1 MRIHTNQTFKKSVL
15 CLALS
20 SAFTANGY
28 VLAEEAESKADGI
41 ERIEVTGSRRAS
53 TVQEAPM
60 NITALDG
67 DVMKDQNITQLSDVA
82 RWVPGLT
89 VQDQG
94 GRDNSP
100 IIVRGLNTNS
110 SGPDSDGGTVATYV
124 GEIPLLVD
132 MKVIDVERVEVLI
145 GPQGTLYGA
154 GTLGGAIRYLPNKPI
169 LDETSGSIYGD
180 VFNIAHS
187 DDTGGEAGFV
197 FNTPLI
203 DDTLGLRVAFNYLD
217 EPGYIDYAYTVKEG
231 GVSLPDPDWSDSA
244 AVEQNIKRV
253 NDVNSEQATTARI
266 MLRWQPNDI
275 IDSTLS
281 YFYQKQ
287 EIGGRSIV
295 HANSLSNTNQLSTII
310 GDYDSAYRY
319 LEPAENEDSLVSLEI
334 TADLGFAELTSATGF
349 SKSETSGQRD
359 QTDLLIRLDYGYE
372 EFPAFSAFTRD
383 ADETDTITQEIRLVS
398 TGDSALSW
406 IVGGFYNKYE
416 ESSFS
421 KEFTLNYSE
430 YALKNGVP
438 WYVDEDTGERLPL
451 LGEARPDSLEYIQ
464 VNSTEIIETALFGEL
479 SYQATEQ
486 LSLTL
491 GARFYQYDV
500 KSKSAFDLP
509 LSSTILGDYT
519 TDEINLD
526 LEETSADDDGD
537 LFKFNVSY
545 QFNDDILA
553 YATVSEGFRIGGSNG
568 VPACTAEDIET
579 NQPLCGLP
587 HEVVFTADTTTNY
600 ELGFK
605 STWFSNKFHFNAAL
619 FLVEWNDAQ
628 ITGAT
633 ANGQLGIISNAASA
647 ESKGIE
653 ISSRAMLSD
662 SLTAYATYAYTQVE
676 LTEDAPHLFG
686 VPSSEEYFLEDNPEA
701 LHKDYH
707 NNKFDAYAG
716 DRLPGSPEQ
725 QVSLGLT
732 YSTEV
737 FDDKLLDV
745 NYGLTYQSDMYS
757 KVGLRDFG
765 EEIPGY
771 ALSNI
776 SARVSGD
783 EWSVTLY
790 VDNMFDK
797 YAYTSVRHNVGI
809 ITDGVTNGVDIQRN
823 YGHYLLTP
831 RKIGLRFDYMFDM

>member
-1 MRIHTNQTFKKSVL
+1 MIIHTNQAFKKSVL
-15 CLALS
+15 CLAVS
-20 SAFTANGY
+20 SAFTVNGY
-28 VLAEEAESKADGI
+28 ALAQEAESKVEGI

-94 GRDNSP
+94 GRDSSP

-124 GEIPLLVD
+124 GEIPLFVD

-203 DDTLGLRVAFNYLD
+203 DDTLGLRIAFNYLD
-217 EPGYIDYAYTVKEG
+217 EPGYVDYAYTVKEG
-231 GVSLPDPDWSDSA
+231 GVSLPDPDWADSA
-244 AVEQNIKRV
+244 AVDQNIKRV
-253 NDVNSEQATTARI
+253 DDVNSEEATTARI

-287 EIGGRSIV
+287 EVGGRSIV
-295 HANSLSNTNQLSTII
+295 HANSLSDTNPLSTII

-319 LEPAENEDSLVSLEI
+319 LEPAENEDSLVTLEI

-349 SKSETSGQRD
+349 SKSETNGQRD
-359 QTDLLIRLDYGYE
+359 QSDLLIRLDYSYE
-372 EFPAFSAFTRD
+372 EFPAFSSFTREE
-383 ADETDTITQEIRLVS
+383 DETDTFTQEIRIVS
-398 TGDSALSW
+398 SNDSAVSW
-406 IVGGFYNKYE
+406 IIGGFYNKYE
-416 ESSFS
+416 DDTISE
-421 KEFTLNYSE
+421 EFTPGYSE
-430 YALKNGVP
+430 YRIENGFSWEPNPVG
-438 WYVDEDTGERLPL
+438 VV
-451 LGEARPDSLEYIQ
+451 RPDSLEYIQ
-464 VNSTEIIETALFGEL
+464 VTSSEITEKAIFGEV

-486 LSLTL
+486 LSFTV
-491 GARFYQYDV
+491 GARFYEYEV
-500 KSKSAFDLP
+500 KSGSAFDLP
-509 LSSTILGDYT
+509 LLSTVLGDYT
-519 TDEINLD
+519 ADEINID
-526 LEETSADDDGD
+526 LEEISADDDGN

-553 YATVSEGFRIGGSNG
+553 YATVSEGFRIGGANG
-568 VPACTAEDIET
+568 VPLCTDEDL
-579 NQPLCGLP
+579 NGGKQALCALP
-587 HEVVFTADTTTNY
+587 NEVQYTADTTTNY

-605 STWFSNKFHFNAAL
+605 STWFANQFHFNAAL

-628 ITGAT
+628 VSGAT
-633 ANGQLGIISNAASA
+633 ANGQLPITSNAASA
-647 ESKGIE
+647 ESKGVE

-662 SLTAYATYAYTQVE
+662 SLIAYATYAYTQAE
-676 LTEDAPHLFG
+676 LTDDAQYLFG
-686 VPSSEEYFLEDNPEA
+686 VPDDLNDTS
-701 LHKDYH
+701 
-707 NNKFDAYAG
+707 FDAFSG

-725 QVSLGLT
+725 QVSIGLT
-732 YSTEV
+732 YSTEIL
-737 FDDKLLDV
+737 DDKLLDV
-745 NYGLTYQSDMYS
+745 NYGLTYQSDIYS

-765 EEIPGY
+765 EKLPGY
-771 ALSNI
+771 ALSNM

-797 YAYTSVRHNVGI
+797 YAYTSVRQNVGM

-823 YGHYLLTP
+823 YGHFLLTP
-831 RKIGLRFDYMFDM
+831 RKVGLRFDYMFDM

>member
-15 CLALS
+15 FLALS
-20 SAFTANGY
+20 SAFTANSY
-28 VLAEEAESKADGI
+28 VLAEEGSTADGI

-60 NITALDG
+60 NITALDA

-110 SGPDSDGGTVATYV
+110 AGPDSDGGTVATYV
-124 GEIPLLVD
+124 GEIPLFVD

-187 DDTGGEAGFV
+187 DDAGGEAGFV

-203 DDTLGLRVAFNYLD
+203 DDTLGLRIAFNYLD
-217 EPGYIDYAYTVKEG
+217 EPGYVDYAYTVKEG
-231 GVSLPDPDWSDSA
+231 GVSLPDPDWADSA
-244 AVEQNIKRV
+244 AVGQNIKRV

-281 YFYQKQ
+281 YFYQQ
-287 EIGGRSIV
+287 QDIGGRSIV
-295 HANSLSNTNQLSTII
+295 HASSLSSTNPLSTII

-319 LEPAENEDSLVSLEI
+319 LEPAESEDSLLSLEI

-359 QTDLLIRLDYGYE
+359 QTDLLIRLPYGYE
-372 EFPAFSAFTRD
+372 EFPAFSAFTRED
-383 ADETDTITQEIRLVS
+383 DETETITQEIRLVS
-398 TGDSALSW
+398 TNDSALSW
-406 IVGGFYNKYE
+406 IVGAFYNKYE
-416 ESSFS
+416 EDTITE
-421 KEFTLNYSE
+421 EFTPNYDQF
-430 YALKNGVP
+430 A
-438 WYVDEDTGERLPL
+438 VDI
-451 LGEARPDSLEYIQ
+451 LGQYQLRPDALEYIAKTE
-464 VNSTEIIETALFGEL
+464 TEITESALFGEL
-479 SYQATEQ
+479 SYQVTEQ
-486 LSLTL
+486 LSFTV

-500 KSKSAFDLP
+500 KSASASDFP
-509 LSSTILGDYT
+509 LLNTVFGYEGDDGNQQYYGP
-519 TDEINLD
+519 DEINLD
-526 LEETSADDDGD
+526 LKNIAEDDDGN
-537 LFKFNVSY
+537 LLKFNVSY

-553 YATVSEGFRIGGSNG
+553 YATVSEGFRIGGANG
-568 VPACTAEDIET
+568 TAACPDNIDQLTSQTA
-579 NQPLCGLP
+579 CALP
-587 HEVVFTADTTTNY
+587 NEVLYTADTTTNY

-605 STWFSNKFHFNAAL
+605 STWFTNQLHFNAAL
-619 FLVEWNDAQ
+619 FLVEWDDAQ
-628 ITGAT
+628 VAGAT
-633 ANGQLGIISNAASA
+633 TIGQEGITSNAGSA

-653 ISSRAMLSD
+653 ISTRAMLSE
-662 SLTAYATYAYTQVE
+662 SLTVYATYAYTNVE
-676 LTEDAPHLFG
+676 LIDDTQYLFG
-686 VPSSEEYFLEDNPEA
+686 VPDDLEDIT
-701 LHKDYH
+701 L
-707 NNKFDAYAG
+707 DAFSG

-732 YSTEV
+732 YSTEI

-745 NYGLTYQSDMYS
+745 NYGLTYQSDIYS

-765 EEIPGY
+765 EKLPGY

-776 SARVSGD
+776 SARLSGD

-797 YAYTSVRHNVGI
+797 YAYTSVRENSGY
-809 ITDGVTNGVDIQRN
+809 ITNEVTNTSEIQRK

-831 RKIGLRFDYMFDM
+831 RKVGLRFDYMFDM

>member
-1 MRIHTNQTFKKSVL
+1 MIIHTNQAFKKSVL
-15 CLALS
+15 CLAVS
-20 SAFTANGY
+20 SAFTVNGY
-28 VLAEEAESKADGI
+28 ALAQEAESKVEGI

-94 GRDNSP
+94 GRDSSP

-124 GEIPLLVD
+124 GEIPLFVD

-203 DDTLGLRVAFNYLD
+203 DDTLGLRIAFNYLD
-217 EPGYIDYAYTVKEG
+217 EPGYVDYAYAVKEG
-231 GVSLPDPDWSDSA
+231 GVSLPDPDWADSA
-244 AVEQNIKRV
+244 AVDQNIKRV
-253 NDVNSEQATTARI
+253 DDVNSEEATTARI

-287 EIGGRSIV
+287 EVGGRSIV
-295 HANSLSNTNQLSTII
+295 HANSLSDTNPLSTII

-319 LEPAENEDSLVSLEI
+319 LEPAENEDSLVTLEI

-349 SKSETSGQRD
+349 SKSETNGQRD
-359 QTDLLIRLDYGYE
+359 QSDLLIRLDYSYE
-372 EFPAFSAFTRD
+372 EFPAFSSFTREE
-383 ADETDTITQEIRLVS
+383 DETDTFTQEIRIVS
-398 TGDSALSW
+398 SNDSAVSW
-406 IVGGFYNKYE
+406 IIGGFYNKYE
-416 ESSFS
+416 DDTISE
-421 KEFTLNYSE
+421 EFTPGYSE
-430 YALKNGVP
+430 YRIENGFSWEPNPVG
-438 WYVDEDTGERLPL
+438 VV
-451 LGEARPDSLEYIQ
+451 RPDSLEYIQ
-464 VNSTEIIETALFGEL
+464 VTSSEITEKAIFGEV

-486 LSLTL
+486 LSFTV
-491 GARFYQYDV
+491 GARFYEYEV
-500 KSKSAFDLP
+500 KSGSAFDLP
-509 LSSTILGDYT
+509 LLSTVLGDYT
-519 TDEINLD
+519 ADEINID
-526 LEETSADDDGD
+526 LEEISADDDGN

-553 YATVSEGFRIGGSNG
+553 YATVSEGFRIGGANG
-568 VPACTAEDIET
+568 VPLCTDEDL
-579 NQPLCGLP
+579 NGGKQALCALP
-587 HEVVFTADTTTNY
+587 NEVQYTADTTTNY

-605 STWFSNKFHFNAAL
+605 STWFANQFHFNAAL

-628 ITGAT
+628 VSGAT
-633 ANGQLGIISNAASA
+633 ANGQLPITSNAASA
-647 ESKGIE
+647 ESKGVE

-662 SLTAYATYAYTQVE
+662 SLIAYATYAYTQAE
-676 LTEDAPHLFG
+676 LTDDAQYLFG
-686 VPSSEEYFLEDNPEA
+686 VPDDLNDTS
-701 LHKDYH
+701 
-707 NNKFDAYAG
+707 FDAFSG

-725 QVSLGLT
+725 QVSIGLT
-732 YSTEV
+732 YSTEIL
-737 FDDKLLDV
+737 DDKLLDV
-745 NYGLTYQSDMYS
+745 NYGLTYQSDIYS

-765 EEIPGY
+765 EKLPGY
-771 ALSNI
+771 ALSNM

-797 YAYTSVRHNVGI
+797 YAYTSVRQNVGM

-823 YGHYLLTP
+823 YGHFLLTP
-831 RKIGLRFDYMFDM
+831 RKVGLRFDYMFDM

>member
-1 MRIHTNQTFKKSVL
+1 MIIHSNQIFKKSVL
-15 CLALS
+15 CIALS
-20 SAFTANGY
+20 SALTTTGY
-28 VLAEEAESKADGI
+28 AVAEEAENTAEGI

-94 GRDNSP
+94 GRDSSP

-124 GEIPLLVD
+124 GEIPLFVD

-154 GTLGGAIRYLPNKPI
+154 GTLGGAIRYLPNKPV

-187 DDTGGEAGFV
+187 DDTGAEAGFV
-197 FNTPLI
+197 FNTPII
-203 DDTLGLRVAFNYLD
+203 DDTLGLRIAFNYLD
-217 EPGYIDYAYTVKEG
+217 EPGYVDYSYTIKER
-231 GVSLPDPDWSDSA
+231 GVSLTDPDWSDAA
-244 AVEQNIKRV
+244 AVEQNINRV
-253 NDVNSEQATTARI
+253 NDVNSEKATTARI

-287 EIGGRSIV
+287 DIGGRSIV
-295 HANSLSNTNQLSTII
+295 HANSLSANNPLSAVV

-319 LEPAENEDSLVSLEI
+319 VEPAENEDSLLSLEI
-334 TADLGFAELTSATGF
+334 TADLGFAELTSATGI
-349 SKSETSGQRD
+349 SKSESNGSRD
-359 QTDLLIRLDYGYE
+359 QTDLLIRLDYSYE
-372 EFPAFSAFTRD
+372 EFPAFSAFTREEE
-383 ADETDTITQEIRLVS
+383 ETDTFTQELRLVS
-398 TGDSALSW
+398 TDESALTW
-406 IVGGFYNKYE
+406 IVGAFYNKYE
-416 ESSFS
+416 TSSFS
-421 KEFTLNYSE
+421 KEFTPGFDQ
-430 YALKNGVP
+430 YAFDN
-438 WYVDEDTGERLPL
+438 WDTNSL
-451 LGEARPDSLEYIQ
+451 RPDALEYIS
-464 VNSTEIIETALFGEL
+464 VDEAKITESAIFGEI

-486 LSLTL
+486 LSFTV
-491 GARFYQYDV
+491 GARLYQYDV
-500 KSKSAFDLP
+500 KAASAIDLP
-509 LSSTILGDYT
+509 LFNTLFGYEDDNGVQQYYAP
-519 TDEINLD
+519 DEINLD
-526 LEETSADDDGD
+526 LKSTDVDDDGN
-537 LFKFNVSY
+537 LLKFNVSY
-545 QFNDDILA
+545 QFSDDVLA
-553 YATVSEGFRIGGSNG
+553 YATVSEGFRIGGTNG
-568 VPACTAEDIET
+568 VAACPDNVDDLP
-579 NQPLCGLP
+579 NQVVCALP
-587 HEVVFTADTTTNY
+587 HEVVYTADTTTNY
-600 ELGFK
+600 ELGLK
-605 STWFSNKFHFNAAL
+605 STLFANKLHFNAAL
-619 FLVEWNDAQ
+619 FLVEWDNAQ
-628 ITGAT
+628 VSGAT
-633 ANGQLGIISNAASA
+633 TNGQQPITSNAGAA
-647 ESKGIE
+647 EAKGIE
-653 ISSRAMLSD
+653 ISTRAMLSD
-662 SLTAYATYAYTQVE
+662 NLTGYATYSYTKAE
-676 LTEDAPHLFG
+676 LTEDAQYLFG
-686 VPSSEEYFLEDNPEA
+686 VPDDLEDTS
-701 LHKDYH
+701 
-707 NNKFDAYAG
+707 FDAFSG

-737 FDDKLLDV
+737 FDDKLLDI
-745 NYGLTYQSDMYS
+745 NYGLTYQSDIYS
-757 KVGLRDFG
+757 KVGLRDYG
-765 EEIPGY
+765 EKLPGY

-809 ITDGVTNGVDIQRN
+809 ITEGVTNGVDIQRN
-823 YGHYLLTP
+823 YGHYLITP

>member
-1 MRIHTNQTFKKSVL
+1 MKIHTKQTFKKSVL
-15 CLALS
+15 CLAVS
-20 SAFTANGY
+20 SAFTVNGY
-28 VLAEEAESKADGI
+28 VLAEEAEVQAEGI
-41 ERIEVTGSRRAS
+41 ERIEVTGSRRSS

-94 GRDNSP
+94 GRDSSP

-124 GEIPLLVD
+124 GEIPLFVD

-217 EPGYIDYAYTVKEG
+217 EPGYVDYAYTVKEG

-244 AVEQNIKRV
+244 AVDQNIKRV
-253 NDVNSEQATTARI
+253 DDVNSEKATTARV
-266 MLRWQPNDI
+266 MLRWQPNEI
-275 IDSTLS
+275 IDTTLS

-287 EIGGRSIV
+287 KIGGRSIV
-295 HANSLSNTNQLSTII
+295 HANSLSNANPLSTII

-359 QTDLLIRLDYGYE
+359 QSDLLIRLDYSYE
-372 EFPAFSAFTRD
+372 EFPAFSSFTREE
-383 ADETDTITQEIRLVS
+383 DETDTFTQEIRLVS
-398 TGDSALSW
+398 TNDSALSW
-406 IVGGFYNKYE
+406 IVGAFYNKYE
-416 ESSFS
+416 TESVS
-421 KEFTLNYSE
+421 KEYTPGYDQFAFDNFGGFQL
-430 YALKNGVP
+430 
-438 WYVDEDTGERLPL
+438 
-451 LGEARPDSLEYIQ
+451 RPDALEYI
-464 VNSTEIIETALFGEL
+464 SIDETEITESAIFGEL

-486 LSLTL
+486 LSFTL

-500 KSKSAFDLP
+500 TSASAVDLP
-509 LSSTILGDYT
+509 LFNTIFGFEDDEGNQQYYEPN
-519 TDEINLD
+519 EINLGLKD
-526 LEETSADDDGD
+526 ISADDDGN
-537 LFKFNVSY
+537 LLKFNVSY
-545 QFNDDILA
+545 QFNDDVLG

-568 VPACTAEDIET
+568 VAACPDNVDDLP
-579 NQPLCGLP
+579 NQIVCALP
-587 HEVVFTADTTTNY
+587 HEVIYTPDTTTNY

-605 STWFSNKFHFNAAL
+605 STWFANQFHFNAAL
-619 FLVEWNDAQ
+619 FFVEWDDAQ
-628 ITGAT
+628 LNGAT
-633 ANGQLGIISNAASA
+633 INGQQPVTTNAASA
-647 ESKGIE
+647 EAKGIE

-662 SLTAYATYAYTQVE
+662 SLIAYATYAYVKAE
-676 LTEDAPHLFG
+676 LTEDAQYLFG
-686 VPSSEEYFLEDNPEA
+686 VPDDLEDTS
-701 LHKDYH
+701 
-707 NNKFDAYAG
+707 FDAFAG
-716 DRLPGSPEQ
+716 DRLSGSPEQ
-725 QVSLGLT
+725 QVSFGLT

-737 FDDKLLDV
+737 FGDKFLDV
-745 NYGLTYQSDMYS
+745 NYGLTYQSDLYS
-757 KVGLRDFG
+757 KVGLRDYG
-765 EEIPGY
+765 EKLPGY

-797 YAYTSVRHNVGI
+797 YAYTSVRQNVGM
-809 ITDGVTNGVDIQRN
+809 ITDGVTNGSDIQRN

>member
-1 MRIHTNQTFKKSVL
+1 MRIHTKQTFKKSVL

-20 SAFTANGY
+20 SAFTASGY
-28 VLAEEAESKADGI
+28 VLAEEAQSKAGGI

-94 GRDNSP
+94 GRDSSP

-110 SGPDSDGGTVATYV
+110 SGPGSDGGTVATYV
-124 GEIPLLVD
+124 GEIPLFVD
-132 MKVIDVERVEVLI
+132 MKIIDVERVEVLI

-154 GTLGGAIRYLPNKPI
+154 GSLGGAIRYLPNKPV

-180 VFNIAHS
+180 IFNLAHS

-203 DDTLGLRVAFNYLD
+203 DDTLGLRIAFNYLD
-217 EPGYIDYAYTVKEG
+217 EPGYVDYAYTVKEG
-231 GVSLPDPDWSDSA
+231 GVSLADPDWSDA
-244 AVEQNIKRV
+244 NAVEQNINRV

-281 YFYQKQ
+281 YFYQKKK
-287 EIGGRSIV
+287 IGGRSIV
-295 HANSLSNTNQLSTII
+295 HANSLSNGNPLSAII

-319 LEPAENEDSLVSLEI
+319 LEPAENEDSLISLEI

-359 QTDLLIRLDYGYE
+359 QSDLLIRLDYSYE
-372 EFPAFSAFTRD
+372 EFPAFSAFTREED
-383 ADETDTITQEIRLVS
+383 KTDTITQEIRLVS
-398 TGDSALSW
+398 TNDSALSW
-406 IVGGFYNKYE
+406 IVGGFYNKFE
-416 ESSFS
+416 TESSS
-421 KEFTLNYSE
+421 KEFTPGFDQYAVDYWSE
-430 YALKNGVP
+430 YQL
-438 WYVDEDTGERLPL
+438 
-451 LGEARPDSLEYIQ
+451 RPDALEYIS
-464 VNSTEIIETALFGEL
+464 VDETEITESALFGEI

-486 LSLTL
+486 LSITL

-500 KSKSAFDLP
+500 KSTSAADIP
-509 LSSTILGDYT
+509 LSNTVFGYDDEDGNRVYYAQ
-519 TDEINLD
+519 DEINLD
-526 LEETSADDDGD
+526 LKDISADDDGN
-537 LFKFNVSY
+537 LLKVNVSY

-553 YATVSEGFRIGGSNG
+553 YATVSEGFRIGGANG
-568 VPACTAEDIET
+568 VAACPDNIDQLEKQIICA
-579 NQPLCGLP
+579 LP
-587 HEVVFTADTTTNY
+587 QEALYAADTTTNY

-605 STWFSNKFHFNAAL
+605 STWFANKLHFNAAL

-628 ITGAT
+628 VSSAT
-633 ANGQLGIISNAASA
+633 ANGQQPITVNAATA

-653 ISSRAMLSD
+653 ISTRAMLSD
-662 SLTAYATYAYTQVE
+662 SLTAYATYAYTQAE
-676 LTEDAPHLFG
+676 LTADAPHLLG
-686 VPSSEEYFLEDNPEA
+686 VTKSEEDYRKNNPGA

-707 NNKFDAYAG
+707 ETILDTYAG
-716 DRLPGSPEQ
+716 DRLPGSPENQ
-725 QVSLGLT
+725 FSFGLT

-745 NYGLTYQSDMYS
+745 NYGLTYQSDIYTR
-757 KVGLRDFG
+757 VGLRGFG
-765 EEIPGY
+765 EKLPGY
-771 ALSNI
+771 ALSNL
-776 SARVSGD
+776 SARISGD

-797 YAYTSVRHNVGI
+797 YAYTSARRNVGI
-809 ITDGVTNGVDIQRN
+809 ITDGVTNGADIQRN
-823 YGHYLLTP
+823 YGHFLLTP

>member
-1 MRIHTNQTFKKSVL
+1 MTIRTNQTFKKSVL

-20 SAFTANGY
+20 SAFTTAGY
-28 VLAEEAESKADGI
+28 ALAEEAEHKAEGI

-53 TVQEAPM
+53 SVQEAPM

-67 DVMKDQNITQLSDVA
+67 DVLKDQNITQLSDVA

-94 GRDNSP
+94 GRDSSP

-124 GEIPLLVD
+124 GEIPLFVD

-154 GTLGGAIRYLPNKPI
+154 GTLGGAIRYLPNKPV

-180 VFNIAHS
+180 IFNISHS

-197 FNTPLI
+197 FNTPII
-203 DDTLGLRVAFNYLD
+203 DDTLGLRIAFNYLD
-217 EPGYIDYAYTVKEG
+217 EPGYVDYAYTIKER
-231 GVSLPDPDWSDSA
+231 GVSLTDPDWSDA
-244 AVEQNIKRV
+244 DAVEQNIKRV

-275 IDSTLS
+275 FDSTLS

-287 EIGGRSIV
+287 VIGGRSIV
-295 HANSLSNTNQLSTII
+295 HTNSLSDTNPLSSIV

-319 LEPAENEDSLVSLEI
+319 VEPAENEDSLLSLEI
-334 TADLGFAELTSATGF
+334 TADLGFAELTSATGV
-349 SKSETSGQRD
+349 SQSETSGSRD
-359 QTDLLIRLDYGYE
+359 QTDLLIRLDYSYE
-372 EFPAFSAFTRD
+372 EFPAFSAFTREE
-383 ADETDTITQEIRLVS
+383 DETDTFTQEIRLVS
-398 TGDSALSW
+398 TNDSALSW
-406 IVGGFYNKYE
+406 IVGAFYNKYE
-416 ESSFS
+416 SESSS
-421 KEFTLNYSE
+421 KEFTPGFDQ
-430 YALKNGVP
+430 YAFDN
-438 WYVDEDTGERLPL
+438 WDTNSL
-451 LGEARPDSLEYIQ
+451 RPDALEYIS
-464 VNSTEIIETALFGEL
+464 VDETEITESAIFGEL
-479 SYQATEQ
+479 NYQATEK
-486 LSLTL
+486 LSFTV
-491 GARFYQYDV
+491 GARFYEYDV
-500 KSKSAFDLP
+500 KSSSAIDLP
-509 LSSTILGDYT
+509 LFNTLFGDYSD
-519 TDEINLD
+519 DEINLNY
-526 LEETSADDDGD
+526 ESIAADDDGN
-537 LFKFNVSY
+537 LLKFNISY
-545 QFNDDILA
+545 QFSDDVLA
-553 YATVSEGFRIGGSNG
+553 YATVSEGFRIGGANG
-568 VPACTAEDIET
+568 VAACPDNVDELP
-579 NQPLCGLP
+579 NQVVCALP
-587 HEVVFTADTTTNY
+587 HEVIYTADTTTNY

-605 STWFSNKFHFNAAL
+605 STWLANKLHFNAAL
-619 FLVEWNDAQ
+619 FLVEWDNAQ
-628 ITGAT
+628 VGGAT
-633 ANGQLGIISNAASA
+633 TNGQQPITANAGAA

-653 ISSRAMLSD
+653 ISSRAILSD
-662 SLTAYATYAYTQVE
+662 NLTGYATYAYTKAELVE
-676 LTEDAPHLFG
+676 DVQYLFG
-686 VPSSEEYFLEDNPEA
+686 VPDDLEDTS
-701 LHKDYH
+701 L
-707 NNKFDAYAG
+707 DAFSG

-745 NYGLTYQSDMYS
+745 NYGITYQSDIYS
-757 KVGLRDFG
+757 KVGLRDYG
-765 EEIPGY
+765 EKIPGY
-771 ALSNI
+771 ALSNM
-776 SARVSGD
+776 SARLSGD

-823 YGHYLLTP
+823 YGHYLITP

>member
-1 MRIHTNQTFKKSVL
+1 MKIHTKQTFKKSVL
-15 CLALS
+15 CLAVS
-20 SAFTANGY
+20 SAFTVNGY
-28 VLAEEAESKADGI
+28 VLAEEAEVQAEGI
-41 ERIEVTGSRRAS
+41 ERIEVTGSRRSS

-94 GRDNSP
+94 GRDSSP

-124 GEIPLLVD
+124 GEIPLFVD

-217 EPGYIDYAYTVKEG
+217 EPGYVDYAYTVKEG

-244 AVEQNIKRV
+244 AVDQNIKRV
-253 NDVNSEQATTARI
+253 DDVNSEKATTARV
-266 MLRWQPNDI
+266 MLRWQPNEI
-275 IDSTLS
+275 IDTTLS

-287 EIGGRSIV
+287 KIGGRSIV
-295 HANSLSNTNQLSTII
+295 HANSLSNANPLSTII

-359 QTDLLIRLDYGYE
+359 QSDLLIRLDYSYE
-372 EFPAFSAFTRD
+372 EFPAFSSFTREE
-383 ADETDTITQEIRLVS
+383 DETDTFTQEIRLVS
-398 TGDSALSW
+398 TNDSALSW
-406 IVGGFYNKYE
+406 IVGAFYNKYE
-416 ESSFS
+416 TESVS
-421 KEFTLNYSE
+421 KEYTPGYDQFAFDNFGGFQL
-430 YALKNGVP
+430 
-438 WYVDEDTGERLPL
+438 
-451 LGEARPDSLEYIQ
+451 RPDALEYI
-464 VNSTEIIETALFGEL
+464 SIDETEITESAIFGEL

-486 LSLTL
+486 LSFTL

-500 KSKSAFDLP
+500 TSASAVDLP
-509 LSSTILGDYT
+509 LFNTIFGFEDDEGNQQYYEPN
-519 TDEINLD
+519 EINLGLKD
-526 LEETSADDDGD
+526 ISADDDGN
-537 LFKFNVSY
+537 LLKFNVSY
-545 QFNDDILA
+545 QFNDDVLG

-568 VPACTAEDIET
+568 VAACPDNVDDLP
-579 NQPLCGLP
+579 NQIVCALP
-587 HEVVFTADTTTNY
+587 HEVIYTPDTTTNY

-605 STWFSNKFHFNAAL
+605 STWFANQFHFNAAL
-619 FLVEWNDAQ
+619 FFVEWDDAQ
-628 ITGAT
+628 LNGAT
-633 ANGQLGIISNAASA
+633 INGQQPVTTNAASA
-647 ESKGIE
+647 EAKGIE

-662 SLTAYATYAYTQVE
+662 SLIAYATYAHVKAE
-676 LTEDAPHLFG
+676 LTEDAQYLFG
-686 VPSSEEYFLEDNPEA
+686 VPDDLEDTS
-701 LHKDYH
+701 
-707 NNKFDAYAG
+707 FDAFAG
-716 DRLPGSPEQ
+716 DRLSGSPEQ
-725 QVSLGLT
+725 QVSFGLT

-737 FDDKLLDV
+737 FGDKFLDV
-745 NYGLTYQSDMYS
+745 NYGLTYQSDLYS
-757 KVGLRDFG
+757 KVGLRDYG
-765 EEIPGY
+765 EKLPGY

-797 YAYTSVRHNVGI
+797 YAYTSVRQNVGM
-809 ITDGVTNGVDIQRN
+809 ITDGVTNGSDIQRN